1 MIKNL
6 ANTKPPE
13 YIKIGQNTYPINYD
27 YLCWIEVIDLLDDI
41 DFDNLT
47 TGEDLEAIKEDLKT
61 VQKIEGLVFGAS
73 LPDPVMD
80 VMQAVTGFA
89 GGYPQ
94 PRGDSDPEPPKR
106 RLFDFELDLNS
117 IIIAIRDQ
125 SGIDLA
131 DYDGLFHWWR
141 FLLEFNNLTGEHHIS
156 KLMELRGYDGK
167 DKEMIKAR
175 ESVALP
181 IKITKKQKRFED
193 EADKIFYNC

>member
-13 YIKIGQNTYPINYD
+13 YIKINDNVYPINFD
-27 YLCWIEVIDLLDDI
+27 YLVWIEVLNLLDEI
-41 DFDNLT
+41 DMENLFS
-47 TGEDLEAIKEDLKT
+47 GEDLGAIKEDLKT
-61 VQKIEGLVFGAS
+61 VQKVEELAFGVH
-73 LPDPVMD
+73 LNEPVVD
-80 VMQAVTGFA
+80 VLSAVTGFA

-131 DYDGLFHWWR
+131 NYDGLFHWWR